1 MRVAMARE
9 ATQPFAVAAS
19 RHGVTTRPPTLGLPV
34 GRAGVVPVSPAP
46 RVALAHHWCMARV
59 LRRRSIVALAVLAGL
74 LLAALVALA
83 LGADA
88 VSLALGAAI
97 VATAFAVL
105 VVGGRAPL
113 GGARRRTRRRGAAG
127 RSQAAGRGGAGA
139 GRQGAGGRRRGK
151 GGPHA
156 VEREVRIQGRQT
168 IDAIEAAETRLFS
181 QLEALDWLHAELRLA
196 HPLPATRGYAAAPDA
211 LVQLVR
217 IIDQV
222 APAQVLELG
231 SGVSTVVIARRLQQS
246 GRGHLV
252 ALEHL
257 SEHADRT
264 RAELAA
270 QGLTD
275 VASVVE
281 APLLDVRVGTAT
293 WSWYELAEGVPG
305 VVDAL
310 FVDGP
315 PGDTGSLARYPAL
328 PLLRDRLAPGATVF
342 VDDGDRPDEL
352 EMVRRWQ
359 AEIDGLQAAH
369 LPLVKGAWLLTMP
382 GA

>member
-1 MRVAMARE
+1 
-9 ATQPFAVAAS
+9 
-19 RHGVTTRPPTLGLPV
+19 
-34 GRAGVVPVSPAP
+34 
-46 RVALAHHWCMARV
+46 MARV
-59 LRRRSIVALAVLAGL
+59 LRRRSRIAAAVLAGL

-88 VSLALGAAI
+88 VSLILGAAS

-105 VVGGRAPL
+105 VAAGQAPPARAQRRGTGGRHSAD
-113 GGARRRTRRRGAAG
+113 
-127 RSQAAGRGGAGA
+127 
-139 GRQGAGGRRRGK
+139 
-151 GGPHA
+151 
-156 VEREVRIQGRQT
+156 REARIQGRRT
-168 IDAIEAAETRLFS
+168 IDAIEAAEARLFS
-181 QLEALDWLHAELRLA
+181 QLEALDWLHAELQLA

-217 IIDQV
+217 IIDQL

-231 SGVSTVVIARRLQQS
+231 SGVSTIVIARRLQQS

-257 SEHADRT
+257 PEHAERT

-270 QGLTD
+270 QGLAA
-275 VASVVE
+275 VASVIE
-281 APLLDVRVGTAT
+281 APLADVSVGAAT
-293 WSWYELAEGVPG
+293 WSWYELAVGVPG

-328 PLLRDRLAPGATVF
+328 PLLRDRLAPGATIF
-342 VDDGDRPDEL
+342 VDDGDRPDER

-359 AEIDGLQAAH
+359 AEVDGLQAAH
-369 LPLVKGAWLLTMP
+369 LPLAKGAWLLTMP
-382 GA
+382 RA